1 MKFIKKIFSLVFLII
16 LALITFVGV
25 NGYKMY
31 KEAINKTPIN
41 EKIKEIKK
49 QENYTTLDNVSP
61 DIINA
66 VIAVEDHRFYEH
78 RGIDLMST
86 LKALFT
92 NIKQKELVTGGSS
105 ITQQLAKNM
114 YFTQKKQ
121 FSRKFAE
128 IFVVSYLEDNL
139 TKDEIL
145 ELYLNT
151 IYYGNGYYGIGNA
164 SIGYFNKK
172 PNELTINEASIIA
185 GLPNAPSAYSLTEHK
200 DLAIKRQKQVL
211 EAMAK
216 YKYIKTNEIDTILK
230 EG

>member
-16 LALITFVGV
+16 LITVTFVGYK
-25 NGYKMY
+25 GYKMY
-31 KEAINKTPIN
+31 KEATEKTPIN
-41 EKIKEIKK
+41 DKINEIKK
-49 QENYTTLDNVSP
+49 QENYTTLDNISEYV
-61 DIINA
+61 INA

-78 RGIDLMST
+78 KGIDLIST
-86 LKALFT
+86 TKAIFT
-92 NIKQKELVTGGSS
+92 NIRQKDIITGGSS

-114 YFTQKKQ
+114 YFSQEKQ

-128 IFVVSYLEDNL
+128 IFVVSYLEEYL

-151 IYYGNGYYGIGNA
+151 IYYGNGYYGIGEA

-172 PNELTINEASIIA
+172 PNELTISEASILA

-200 DLAIKRQKQVL
+200 DLALKRQKQVL

-216 YKYIKTNEIDTILK
+216 YKYIKEKEIDEIIK
-230 EG
+230 ED

>member
-1 MKFIKKIFSLVFLII
+1 MKFIKKIFSLVFLIVLI
-16 LALITFVGV
+16 IITFIGYK
-25 NGYKMY
+25 GYKMY
-31 KEAINKTPIN
+31 KEAINSTPIN
-41 EKIKEIKK
+41 EKINEIKK
-49 QENYTTLDNVSP
+49 QENYTSLN
-61 DIINA
+61 DISKDVINA

-78 RGIDLMST
+78 KGIDLIST
-86 LKALFT
+86 TKALFT
-92 NIKQKELVTGGSS
+92 NLKQKELVTGGSS

-114 YFTQKKQ
+114 YFSQEKQ

-128 IFVVSYLEDNL
+128 IFVVSYLEEFL

-164 SIGYFNKK
+164 TQGYFNKK
-172 PNELTINEASIIA
+172 PSELTISEASIIA

-200 DLAIKRQKQVL
+200 DLAVKRQRQVL

-216 YKYIKTNEIDTILK
+216 YKYIKNQDIENILK
-230 EG
+230 ED

>member
-16 LALITFVGV
+16 LITVTFVGYK
-25 NGYKMY
+25 GYKMY
-31 KEAINKTPIN
+31 KEATEKTPIN
-41 EKIKEIKK
+41 DKINEIKK
-49 QENYTTLDNVSP
+49 QENYTTLDNISTYV
-61 DIINA
+61 INA

-78 RGIDLMST
+78 KGIDLIST
-86 LKALFT
+86 TKAIFT
-92 NIKQKELVTGGSS
+92 NIRQKDIITGGSS

-114 YFTQKKQ
+114 YFSQEKQ

-128 IFVVSYLEDNL
+128 IFVVSYLEEYL

-151 IYYGNGYYGIGNA
+151 IYYGNGYYGIGEA

-172 PNELTINEASIIA
+172 PNELTISEASILA

-216 YKYIKTNEIDTILK
+216 YKYIKEKEIDEIIK
-230 EG
+230 ED

>member
-1 MKFIKKIFSLVFLII
+1 MKFLKKIFSLVFLII
-16 LALITFVGV
+16 LMIITFIGY

-31 KEAINKTPIN
+31 KEAITKTPIN

-49 QENYTTLDNVSP
+49 QENYTTLDNISQ

-78 RGIDLMST
+78 KGIDLIST
-86 LKALFT
+86 TKALFT

-114 YFTQKKQ
+114 YFSQEKQ

-139 TKDEIL
+139 SKDEIL

-151 IYYGNGYYGIGNA
+151 IYYGNGYYGIGDA
-164 SIGYFNKK
+164 SLGYFNKK
-172 PNELTINEASIIA
+172 PNELTLSEASIIA

-200 DLAIKRQKQVL
+200 DLAIKRQRQVL
-211 EAMAK
+211 EAMVK
-216 YKYIKTNEIDTILK
+216 YKYIKSSDIENIIK
-230 EG
+230 ED

>member
-1 MKFIKKIFSLVFLII
+1 MKFIKKIFSLVFLIM
-16 LALITFVGV
+16 LITVTFVGYK
-25 NGYKMY
+25 GYKMY
-31 KEAINKTPIN
+31 KEATEKTPIN
-41 EKIKEIKK
+41 DKINEIKK
-49 QENYTTLDNVSP
+49 QENYTTLDNISEYV
-61 DIINA
+61 INA

-78 RGIDLMST
+78 KGIDLIST
-86 LKALFT
+86 TKAIFT
-92 NIKQKELVTGGSS
+92 NIRQKDIITGGSS

-114 YFTQKKQ
+114 YFSQEKQ

-128 IFVVSYLEDNL
+128 IFVVSYLEEYL

-151 IYYGNGYYGIGNA
+151 IYYGNGYYGIGEA

-172 PNELTINEASIIA
+172 PNELTISEASILA

-200 DLAIKRQKQVL
+200 DLALKRQKQVL

-216 YKYIKTNEIDTILK
+216 YKYIKEKEIDEIIK
-230 EG
+230 ED